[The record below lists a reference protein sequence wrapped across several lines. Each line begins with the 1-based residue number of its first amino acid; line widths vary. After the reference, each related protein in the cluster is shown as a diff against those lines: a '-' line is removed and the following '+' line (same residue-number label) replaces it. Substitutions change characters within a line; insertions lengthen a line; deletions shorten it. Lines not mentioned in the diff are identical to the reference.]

1 MLHIGVIAA
10 VVICWLAAVVLFV
23 YSLLVTI
30 RVLWK
35 LQQRCFAEVSNN
47 NRQCCNITRLMPW
60 SIVVTHCA
68 GLSCGMLAYMVLHII
83 CDFGFIQRNSWLLSN
98 SVFIPSYVI
107 IIVLIVLNLSAMVYC
122 AYKSCKS

>member
-10 VVICWLAAVVLFV
+10 VVICWLAAVVLFA
-23 YSLLVTI
+23 YSLLGTI
-30 RVLWK
+30 RVLCK

-47 NRQCCNITRLMPW
+47 NRQSCNITRLMPW

-68 GLSCGMLAYMVLHII
+68 GLSCGMVAYMVLHII